1 MQGRAQVSVCAAHW
15 VARQN
20 EIINRREKRV
30 QVDTLIKN
38 AQVVLE
44 TDIAALDIGIRAGR
58 IVALVADSAGISA
71 DETIDAA
78 GKLLLPGAID
88 IHFHCR
94 APAYPQRGDFATET
108 RAAAAG
114 GVTTVFE
121 MPISKP
127 CCATGEVFRMRKT
140 LGERDAYVNF
150 GLYGAPGLLDRGEIN
165 AMVDEGAIGFKIFM
179 TAAPKGRDD
188 EFEGLC
194 LPHVPE
200 LYQALNLVAETGLV
214 CAVHAENNQLL
225 EWHTAQLIAANRNDA
240 PAHGASRPPHV
251 EALAIATLLTLNES
265 IGVNLHIAHVSG
277 AEALAVIRRF
287 QATGSTVSAE
297 TCPHYLLF
305 TEADL
310 ARCGP
315 YAKINPPLR
324 AEADQ
329 AALWQGLIDG
339 ALLAITTDHSP
350 FLVEEKERA
359 REDLWAAPPG
369 APGVEELLLGVM
381 HEALNGRISINKA
394 VDLMATNGAKR
405 FGVYPERGVIAV
417 GAAADLVIYDPE
429 ADTTIHRDMLFTQAR
444 DCDKLYDGMTFKG
457 AVERTIVNGKT
468 VFEDGD
474 IVGSAGDGQFVRP
487 DAARVKQVI

>member
-1 MQGRAQVSVCAAHW
+1 M
-15 VARQN
+15 
-20 EIINRREKRV
+20 
-30 QVDTLIKN
+30 QVDTLISN
-38 AQVVLE
+38 AQVALE
-44 TDIAALDIGIRAGR
+44 AGIARVDVGIRAGR
-58 IVALVADSAGISA
+58 IALIAADSSGIRAG
-71 DETIDAA
+71 ETIDAA

-94 APAYPQRGDFATET
+94 APAYPERGDFASET

-114 GVTTVFE
+114 GVTTIFE

-127 CCATGEVFRMRKT
+127 CCATGDTFRMRKA
-140 LGERDAYVNF
+140 LAERDSYVNF
-150 GLYGAPGLLDRGEIN
+150 GLYGAPGLLNREEI
-165 AMVDEGAIGFKIFM
+165 ADMVDEGAIAFKIFM

-200 LYQALNLVAETGLV
+200 LFQALQLVAETGLV

-225 EWHTAQLIAANRNDA
+225 EWHTAQLIAAGRNDV
-240 PAHGASRPPHV
+240 PAHGESRPPHV
-251 EALAIATLLTLNES
+251 EALAIATLLTLNEA
-265 IGVNLHIAHVSG
+265 IGAKLHIAHVSG
-277 AEALAVIRRF
+277 ADALAVIRRY

-297 TCPHYLLF
+297 TCPHYLFF

-310 ARCGP
+310 ERCGP
-315 YAKINPPLR
+315 YAKVNPPMR
-324 AEADQ
+324 SAADQ

-350 FLVEEKERA
+350 FTVEEKERA
-359 REDLWAAPPG
+359 RTDIWATPPG

-381 HEALNGRISINKA
+381 HEALTGRISISKA
-394 VDLMATNGAKR
+394 VELIATNGAKR
-405 FGVYPERGVIAV
+405 FGVYPERGHIGI
-417 GAAADLVIYDPE
+417 GAAADLVIYDPQAE
-429 ADTTIHRDMLFTQAR
+429 TVIQRDMLFSKAR

-468 VFEDGD
+468 VFHDGK
-474 IVGSAGDGQFVRP
+474 IVGAPGDGQFVRP
-487 DAARVKQVI
+487 ARQAL

>member
-1 MQGRAQVSVCAAHW
+1 M
-15 VARQN
+15 
-20 EIINRREKRV
+20 

-44 TDIAALDIGIRAGR
+44 TDIAELNVGIRDGR
-58 IVALVADSAGISA
+58 IVALVADATGISA
-71 DETIDAA
+71 DQTIDAS

-127 CCATGEVFRMRKT
+127 CCATGEVFRRRRA
-140 LGERDAYVNF
+140 LAERDSYVNVA
-150 GLYGAPGLLDRGEIN
+150 LYGAPGLLDRAEIDN
-165 AMVDEGAIGFKIFM
+165 MVSEGAIGFKIFM

-194 LPHVPE
+194 LPQVPE
-200 LYQALNLVAETGLV
+200 LYQALQLVADTGLV

-225 EWHTAQLIAANRNDA
+225 EWHTAQLITANRNDV
-240 PAHGASRPPHV
+240 PAHGESRPPHV

-265 IGVNLHIAHVSG
+265 IGANLHIAHVSG
-277 AEALAVIRRF
+277 AEALAVLRRF
-287 QATGSTVSAE
+287 KATGSTASAE
-297 TCPHYLLF
+297 TCPHYLFF
-305 TEADL
+305 TEDDL
-310 ARCGP
+310 ERVGP

-324 AEADQ
+324 KAADQ
-329 AALWQGLIDG
+329 AAVWEGLLDG
-339 ALLAITTDHSP
+339 TLMAITTDHSP
-350 FLVEEKERA
+350 FTVEEKERA
-359 REDLWAAPPG
+359 REDIWATPPG

-381 HEALNGRISINKA
+381 HEALSGRISINKA
-394 VDLMATNGAKR
+394 IDLVATNGAKR
-405 FGVYPERGVIAV
+405 FGVYPERGHIGIA
-417 GAAADLVIYDPE
+417 AAADLVIYDPDAE
-429 ADTTIHRDMLFTQAR
+429 TTIHSDMLFTQAR

-457 AVERTIVNGKT
+457 AVARTIVN
-468 VFEDGD
+468 EDNIQRRKHRWFRRRRAVCACRCG
-474 IVGSAGDGQFVRP
+474 
-487 DAARVKQVI
+487 ARQSGILTLRT

>member
-1 MQGRAQVSVCAAHW
+1 M
-15 VARQN
+15 
-20 EIINRREKRV
+20 K
-30 QVDTLIKN
+30 VDTLIKN
-38 AQVVLE
+38 AQVALE
-44 TDIAALDIGIRAGR
+44 TDIAALDVGIRGGR
-58 IVALVADSAGISA
+58 IAALVADSAGVSA

-114 GVTTVFE
+114 GCTTVFE

-127 CCATGEVFRMRKT
+127 CCATGDVFRMRKA

-150 GLYGAPGLLDRGEIN
+150 GLYGAPGLLDRAEIDD
-165 AMVDEGAIGFKIFM
+165 MVNEGAIGFKIFM

-194 LPHVPE
+194 LPQVPE
-200 LYQALNLVAETGLV
+200 LYQALKLVAETGLV

-225 EWHTAQLIAANRNDA
+225 EWHTAQLIKAGRNDV
-240 PAHGASRPPHV
+240 PAHGESRPPHV
-251 EALAIATLLTLNES
+251 EALAIATLLSLNES
-265 IGVNLHIAHVSG
+265 IGANLHIAHVSG

-287 QATGSTVSAE
+287 KATGSTVSAE
-297 TCPHYLLF
+297 TCPHYLCF

-324 AEADQ
+324 KEADQ
-329 AALWQGLIDG
+329 VALWDGLLDG

-394 VDLMATNGAKR
+394 VDLVATNGAKR
-405 FGVYPERGVIAV
+405 FGVYPERGHIGI
-417 GAAADLVIYDPE
+417 GAAADLVIFNPE
-429 ADTTIHRDMLFTQAR
+429 AETTIHPDMLFTQAR
-444 DCDKLYDGMTFKG
+444 NCDKLYDGMTFKG
-457 AVERTIVNGKT
+457 RVERTLVNGKT
-468 VFEDGD
+468 IFKDGEV
-474 IVGSAGDGQFVRP
+474 VGCPGDGQFVRP
-487 DAARVKQVI
+487 DPARVTQVF